1 MTEKFNRKYNELQEL
16 KVKLENES
24 NEEYRKFI
32 EEKIKE
38 LEYTLSY
45 LEYKWLYE

>member
-1 MTEKFNRKYNELQEL
+1 MAEKFNRKYNELQEL

-24 NEEYRKFI
+24 DKEYRKFI

-38 LEYTLSY
+38 VEYELSY